1 MRVLGKM
8 IPYLISMMSKK
19 PDTTAYPAAHAQ
31 VSERF
36 RGALK
41 FNADSCIGCR
51 LCCRVCPAN
60 AIEIVKLEGEE
71 KRFKAVVRMDK
82 CIFCGQ
88 CVDTC
93 NKNALENTKDFELA
107 CTDRKSLE
115 VEI

>member
-1 MRVLGKM
+1 MKFMGKM
-8 IPYLISMMSKK
+8 APFLLGMMGKK
-19 PDTTAYPAAHAQ
+19 TDTVLYPAEKAQ

-41 FNADSCIGCR
+41 FDADKCIGCK
-51 LCCRVCPAN
+51 LCVRVCPSEAI
-60 AIEIVKLEGEE
+60 AIEKVAD

-88 CVDTC
+88 CVDSC
-93 NKNALENTKDFELA
+93 SKKALENTNEFELA
-107 CTDRKSLE
+107 CADRAALK

>member
-1 MRVLGKM
+1 MRILGRM
-8 IPYLISMMSKK
+8 IPDLISMMSKK
-19 PDTTAYPAAHAQ
+19 PGTTSYPAAPAQ
-31 VSERF
+31 VPDKF

-41 FNADSCIGCR
+41 FHPDRCIGCR
-51 LCCRVCPAN
+51 LCSRVCPSN
-60 AIEIVKLEGEE
+60 AIEIVKVEGEE
-71 KRFKAVVRMDK
+71 KRFKAIVRLDK

-93 NKNALENTKDFELA
+93 NKDALESTQDFELA